1 MATCRESGPEWDN
14 EIKDDVTAECTKFG
28 VVEHAFVDINSKVRG
43 NGCIEVHR
51 LQVDGVVLPYKA
63 ALVHGGQEL
72 LEVRTIVQT
81 CALHNSI
88 AWK

>member
-43 NGCIEVHR
+43 NRFTGRWSSCAIQGR
-51 LQVDGVVLPYKA
+51 FGSRRAGA
-63 ALVHGGQEL
+63 A
-72 LEVRTIVQT
+72 
-81 CALHNSI
+81 
-88 AWK
+88 